1 MAVGNASFIKD
12 IIDDTNKSIRTTYS
26 SDRIESLLGQTGA
39 SSTVYLLTVG
49 DVAPASPSIHDKY
62 YNTVK
67 GLVYEFLDTN
77 KWDNGTNPSRNT
89 LYVDLEHSKMYL
101 YEKGKFVECSGI
113 TKISPKANNAIKE
126 LNGNDEGLYV
136 EDLSQKVNQINIA
149 QKTVN
154 ETLDSVYGIVK
165 SETAIANN
173 NYVPFEKVSGNL
185 EMNDGKVKL
194 LANKRYQI
202 TTVMQYT
209 GKHGSVGSGQI
220 PDINYTIADT
230 DGYTIAAFNPLI
242 GGNWNGSHSQTCQYT
257 PTKDIEVGVLVYDIT
272 QNKTLWGDMHC
283 TISVQEIGRVTTID
297 PVNYID
303 TTQGI
308 QDVPVGQVV
317 EVLGN
322 KELQQYRI
330 CNGDIIDIGV
340 YPELEQKFKEICA
353 VNMFGGDGVTNYKLP
368 NLTPAIHSYISK
380 LPEMTAH
387 NAPTPYVVTASSE
400 YDSRYQA
407 YMAFNSQQGDAGY
420 CWHSK
425 GNEPIIWLQIDYG
438 SPVKINAFRLR
449 ARSTYSGWANQM
461 PTSFKL
467 QGSNDGVNFTTIK
480 EYSGIA
486 YGGTKY
492 ETEFLLDNDVEYRYY
507 KLTDM
512 VGRQASKSI
521 CFNKVEY
528 LYAVKKSSYIKVK
541 PTYFIE
547 SINGYE
553 QIDELLET
561 PYLVTNK
568 NALLTEIPLLKSIE
582 DYDYIEIQ
590 HCLPFHGIDLCNKI
604 DRIRVSD
611 IIYNT
616 SSADGLVSP
625 YWENS
630 WTLTN
635 TEPNN
640 FIVCLEIGFRNS
652 TTLYLSRHL
661 YNNNISTSGFNG
673 TKIKSIKG
681 IRNRYKIS

>member
-62 YNTVK
+62 YNTIK

-113 TKISPKANNAIKE
+113 TKISPKANNAIEE

-194 LANKRYQI
+194 SANKRYQI

-209 GKHGSVGSGQI
+209 GKPGSVGSGQI

-308 QDVPVGQVV
+308 QDVPVGTLINTEGPQNPDHYLLCDGT
-317 EVLGN
+317 EYN
-322 KELQQYRI
+322 KEDYRDLAEAI
-330 CNGDIIDIGV
+330 KKV
-340 YPELEQKFKEICA
+340 YGSY
-353 VNMFGGDGVTNYKLP
+353 NYFGGDGTNTFAVPK
-368 NLTPAIHSYISK
+368 YIDTNKWFSPK
-380 LPEMTAH
+380 QTS
-387 NAPTPYVVTASSE
+387 NSNPYNVSASSS
-400 YDSRYQA
+400 YNSWQIWWG
-407 YMAFNSQQGDAGY
+407 FNNSCTTSASNA
-420 CWHSK
+420 WHSAV
-425 GNEPIIWLQIDYG
+425 GSTTGHWVQIDFKTIKPLNGISMAPRPEGNYNV
-438 SPVKINAFRLR
+438 SR
-449 ARSTYSGWANQM
+449 M
-461 PTSFKL
+461 PRDFDIM
-467 QGSNDGVNFTTIK
+467 GSNDGATWNIIK
-480 EYSGIA
+480 SYTGIND
-486 YGGTKY
+486 YENYKY
-492 ETEFLLDNDVEYRYY
+492 REFIFDRPEKYRYY
-507 KLTDM
+507 RIANIVITGDCVNIADIHFLEAPEKY
-512 VGRQASKSI
+512 V
-521 CFNKVEY
+521 
-528 LYAVKKSSYIKVK
+528 YIKYH

-561 PYLVTNK
+561 PYLATNK
-568 NALLTEIPLLKSIE
+568 GALLTEIPLLKSIE

>member
-62 YNTVK
+62 YNTIK

-113 TKISPKANNAIKE
+113 TKISPKANNAIEE

-194 LANKRYQI
+194 SANKRYQI

-308 QDVPVGQVV
+308 QDVPVGTLINTEGPQNPEHYLLCDGTEYNIVD
-317 EVLGN
+317 
-322 KELQQYRI
+322 YRDLAEAI
-330 CNGDIIDIGV
+330 KKV
-340 YPELEQKFKEICA
+340 YGSY
-353 VNMFGGDGVTNYKLP
+353 NYFGGDGTITFAVPKYVDTNKWFSP
-368 NLTPAIHSYISK
+368 KQTSNS
-380 LPEMTAH
+380 
-387 NAPTPYVVTASSE
+387 NPYNVSASSS
-400 YDSRYQA
+400 YNGWQIWWG
-407 YMAFNSQQGDAGY
+407 FNNNCTTSASNA
-420 CWHSK
+420 WHSAV
-425 GNEPIIWLQIDYG
+425 GSTTGHWIQIDFKTIKPLNGISMAPRPEGNYNV
-438 SPVKINAFRLR
+438 SR
-449 ARSTYSGWANQM
+449 M
-461 PTSFKL
+461 PRDFDIM
-467 QGSNDGVNFTTIK
+467 GSNDGATWNIIK
-480 EYSGIA
+480 SYTGIND
-486 YGGTKY
+486 YENYKY
-492 ETEFLLDNDVEYRYY
+492 REFIFDRPEKYRYY
-507 KLTDM
+507 RIANIVITGDCVNIADIHFLEAPEKY
-512 VGRQASKSI
+512 V
-521 CFNKVEY
+521 
-528 LYAVKKSSYIKVK
+528 YIKYQ
-541 PTYFIE
+541 PTYFIGN
-547 SINGYE
+547 INGYE
-553 QIDELLET
+553 ERKTLMDT
-561 PYLVTNK
+561 PVLIPCTNGMLK
-568 NALLTEIPLLKSIE
+568 PGTEIPLSESLD
-582 DYDYIEIQ
+582 DYDYVEV
-590 HCLPFHGIDLCNKI
+590 HVGADYAGTPFGKHVT
-604 DRIRVSD
+604 RIPTSE
-611 IIYNT
+611 IIYSPTKTEWGNTYQEWICDQNT
-616 SSADGLVSP
+616 SFALW
-625 YWENS
+625 Y
-630 WTLTN
+630 
-635 TEPNN
+635 
-640 FIVCLEIGFRNS
+640 GFKDVQ
-652 TTLYLSRHL
+652 TLYVGRMQANVNSDSSNYRGCQ
-661 YNNNISTSGFNG
+661 II
-673 TKIKSIKG
+673 KIVG